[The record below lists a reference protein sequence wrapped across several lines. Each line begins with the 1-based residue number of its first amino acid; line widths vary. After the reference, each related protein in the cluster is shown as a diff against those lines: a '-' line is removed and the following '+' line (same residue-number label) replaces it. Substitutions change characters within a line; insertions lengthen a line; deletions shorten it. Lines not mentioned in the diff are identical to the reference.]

1 MQEKGFKGL
10 IRHTL
15 LTFAQKRSCT
25 RKQCMCVPVSK
36 YVFKFSAVSFCKKC
50 TSQITFVW
58 GCSVVISVASQRCFC
73 EVGYQ
78 TGCRSGQAEAE
89 DSTHSRSPGTVKVVS
104 QGRGEVDKAP
114 CSHSPT
120 ITPGDAATQE
130 KKPLASAFAFLLSLV
145 CFALSYF
152 LPELHTNPEWAR
164 AAPPVFKHLARSLV
178 SSFLQLIQEADKFC

>member
-1 MQEKGFKGL
+1 MDGL
-10 IRHTL
+10 SDRL
-15 LTFAQKRSCT
+15 QLW
-25 RKQCMCVPVSK
+25 VD
-36 YVFKFSAVSFCKKC
+36 
-50 TSQITFVW
+50 
-58 GCSVVISVASQRCFC
+58 G
-73 EVGYQ
+73 
-78 TGCRSGQAEAE
+78 
-89 DSTHSRSPGTVKVVS
+89 THSRSPGTVKVVS

-120 ITPGDAATQE
+120 ITPGDAATLE
-130 KKPLASAFAFLLSLV
+130 KRAPASAFAFLRSLV